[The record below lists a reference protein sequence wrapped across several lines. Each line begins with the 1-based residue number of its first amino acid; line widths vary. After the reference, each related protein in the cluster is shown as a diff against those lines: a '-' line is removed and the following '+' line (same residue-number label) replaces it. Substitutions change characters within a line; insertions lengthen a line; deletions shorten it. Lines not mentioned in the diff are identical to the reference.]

1 MKKELEGIYRY
12 IKDNKL
18 IEKED
23 VVLVAVSGG
32 ADSMALLY
40 ILQIFKADL
49 DIELCVCHVHHG
61 IRGEEADGDANYVKE
76 YCTKNNL
83 EYREYKEDI
92 INLAKEKSL
101 SLEEAGRLRRYE
113 IFDSLSGELEKEK
126 GRKVKIAVAHNK
138 NDNAETII
146 MNLCRGTGLK
156 GLSGIK
162 LNRKNIIRPL
172 LYTDRSKIEEIL
184 KDAKISYRVDST
196 NLGDDY
202 KRNIIRHKILP
213 VLQEDINNA
222 SVENIVKS
230 SKFINMAD
238 EFIDE
243 KAREISKEIFIY
255 RNTGLVGFKFEKLK
269 KEKKILRTY
278 FIRIFIK
285 EILNKL
291 KDIEAVHIDMLDN
304 LIFMETGKSINFPY
318 KLRFYKT
325 YDSILLDRGDA
336 DNKKEKDLKEDFE
349 LRVFENKNFKIDD
362 LIYTKYVDYAKI
374 EKVLSFRTRETGDYI
389 YIKAGKKSIKSF
401 MIDEKIEAKDRNKIP
416 LVAMGKDII
425 WIVGKRLSEAYKV
438 DDSTKRILEIKY
450 KRGF

>member
-126 GRKVKIAVAHNK
+126 QRKVKIAVAHNK

-162 LNRKNIIRPL
+162 LNRENIIRPL

-202 KRNIIRHKILP
+202 TRNIIRHKILP

-304 LIFMETGKSINFPY
+304 LIYMETGKSINFPY

>member
-76 YCTKNNL
+76 YCIKNNL
-83 EYREYKEDI
+83 EYRGYKEDI

-101 SLEEAGRLRRYE
+101 SLEEAGRFRRYE
-113 IFDSLSGELEKEK
+113 IFDSLSEELEKEK

-202 KRNIIRHKILP
+202 TRNIIRHKILP

-255 RNTGLVGFKFEKLK
+255 RDTGLVGFKFEKLK

-325 YDSILLDRGDA
+325 YDSILLDKGDA
-336 DNKKEKDLKEDFE
+336 DNKKEKDLEEDFE

-374 EKVLSFRTRETGDYI
+374 GEVLSFRTRETGDYI

>member
-1 MKKELEGIYRY
+1 
-12 IKDNKL
+12 
-18 IEKED
+18 
-23 VVLVAVSGG
+23 
-32 ADSMALLY
+32 
-40 ILQIFKADL
+40 
-49 DIELCVCHVHHG
+49 
-61 IRGEEADGDANYVKE
+61 
-76 YCTKNNL
+76 
-83 EYREYKEDI
+83 
-92 INLAKEKSL
+92 
-101 SLEEAGRLRRYE
+101 
-113 IFDSLSGELEKEK
+113 
-126 GRKVKIAVAHNK
+126 
-138 NDNAETII
+138 
-146 MNLCRGTGLK
+146 
-156 GLSGIK
+156 
-162 LNRKNIIRPL
+162 
-172 LYTDRSKIEEIL
+172 
-184 KDAKISYRVDST
+184 
-196 NLGDDY
+196 
-202 KRNIIRHKILP
+202 
-213 VLQEDINNA
+213 
-222 SVENIVKS
+222 
-230 SKFINMAD
+230 MAD

-318 KLRFYKT
+318 KLRFYKN

-362 LIYTKYVDYAKI
+362 LIYTKYVDYPKI